1 MKRKLPKLELSRF
14 QEFYKKLC
22 KILFYKIVMMGMARK
37 VKIRLKNIYKN
48 NIKIR
53 IQNRNIKKKE
63 VTDFINII
71 LLIIIY

>member
-1 MKRKLPKLELSRF
+1 
-14 QEFYKKLC
+14 
-22 KILFYKIVMMGMARK
+22 MGMARK